1 MEIEAFLKEQ
11 TSLAIQGD
19 GDALGTVFQYY
30 RPRLHA
36 HALRLCGN
44 TPVAQDVVQD
54 AFISAFTH
62 VNKLRDPSLI
72 YFWLRKIVTNHCLRI
87 LQRQPA
93 TNLPVMK
100 DAVMEA
106 SIEAQFEYAAN
117 RQNMHIAIDKL
128 SDELRSCV
136 LLRYFSYYNSYDE
149 IATILGVPIGT
160 VRSRLAA
167 ARTQLYALYRNT
179 EDTGDHLYKKAAET
193 SAWYQHMFGRMHID
207 TQARRQMLD
216 HVAPSLLIR
225 FTSGKTATGRH
236 LIRQELDDDIRFG
249 SSLNVHTVTTCG
261 NVSVIEGTNINAPEY
276 PDRCPP
282 ATIVVTFRGKDQIE
296 RLHFFHSARTPA

>member
-1 MEIEAFLKEQ
+1 MEIEALLREQ
-11 TSLAIQGD
+11 TTLAMQGD
-19 GDALGTVFQYY
+19 GDALGAVFQYY
-30 RPRLHA
+30 RPRLQA

-54 AFISAFTH
+54 TFISAFTH
-62 VNKLRDPSLI
+62 INKLRDPSLI
-72 YFWLRKIVTNHCLRI
+72 YFWMRKIVTNHCLRI
-87 LQRQPA
+87 LQRQP
-93 TNLPVMK
+93 TTSLTVMK
-100 DAVMEA
+100 DAVLEA
-106 SIEAQFEYAAN
+106 SIEAQFEYTAN
-117 RQNMHIAIDKL
+117 RQSMHAAISRL

-136 LLRYFSYYNSYDE
+136 LLRYFSYYTSYEE

-167 ARTQLYALYRNT
+167 ARTQLNTFYRNSA
-179 EDTGDHLYKKAAET
+179 DANDHLYKKAAET
-193 SAWYQHMFGRMHID
+193 SAWYQHMFGRMHTD
-207 TQARRQMLD
+207 TQAAREMLD

-236 LIRQELDDDIRFG
+236 LIKQELDDDIRFG
-249 SSLNVHTVTTCG
+249 SLLNVHTVTTCG
-261 NVSVIEGTNINAPEY
+261 NVSVIEGTNTNAPEY